1 MRFEEKKVLLTGA
14 SSGIGYASALLLA
27 EEGADIAI
35 TYNQNEQGAQKLE
48 EKIKQ
53 MGRKVL
59 CFQVDMTKDEEVESL
74 AEQTIDKFGKVDI
87 LINNAGGLVERM
99 PFFEIYRKR
108 WDEVMEL
115 NLWSVVLLSQKIGA
129 NMKQNGSGVIVH
141 NASVAGRFGGGV
153 GACAYSVSKGA
164 LITLTKSM
172 GRELITDGIRVNALA
187 PGVIDTPFHDQFTPP
202 DVMQSLMQ
210 KVPIGRAGTS
220 EEMAKIVAFLA
231 SEDSSYLT
239 GATID
244 ANGGMWVV

>member
-1 MRFEEKKVLLTGA
+1 MRFEDKKILLTGA

-27 EEGADIAI
+27 EEGADVAF
-35 TYNQNEQGAQKLE
+35 TYNHNQKGALQLE
-48 EKIKQ
+48 EELKKK
-53 MGRKVL
+53 GREVH
-59 CFQVDMTKDEEVESL
+59 CFQVDMTQDDEVVSL
-74 AEQTIDKFGKVDI
+74 AEKTIEKFGKVDI
-87 LINNAGGLVERM
+87 LINNAGGLIERM

-129 NMKQNGSGVIVH
+129 DMKQKGGGVIVH

-187 PGVIDTPFHDQFTPP
+187 PGVIDTPFHEQFTPP
-202 DVMQSLMQ
+202 DVMKSLME
-210 KVPIGRAGTS
+210 KVPIGRAGAS
-220 EEMAKIVAFLA
+220 DEMAKIVAFLA
-231 SEDSSYLT
+231 SEDSSYLI

-244 ANGGMWVV
+244 ANGGMWVI